1 MYFNNGFDVLFLT
14 RFALYCFIKN
24 SIYSVLFTSYRNCSI
39 ERRFSYLY
47 DHASLTHN
55 VLHRHV
61 VWKHNYPHGMF
72 FYTIGKQTIIGRA
85 T

>member
-1 MYFNNGFDVLFLT
+1 MHFNNSFDVLFLT
-14 RFALYCFIKN
+14 HFELYYFIKK

-39 ERRFSYLY
+39 ERRLSYLY
-47 DHASLTHN
+47 DHTSLMHS
-55 VLHRHV
+55 VLRRHA

-72 FYTIGKQTIIGRA
+72 FYKTRKQTIIGRA

>member
-1 MYFNNGFDVLFLT
+1 MHFNNNFDVLFLT
-14 RFALYCFIKN
+14 RFELYCFIKI
-24 SIYSVLFTSYRNCSI
+24 SIYSVLFTSYRNCFI

-47 DHASLTHN
+47 DCASLMHN

-72 FYTIGKQTIIGRA
+72 FYKTGKQTIIGRA

>member
-1 MYFNNGFDVLFLT
+1 MHFNNNFDVLFLT
-14 RFALYCFIKN
+14 RFELYCFIKN
-24 SIYSVLFTSYRNCSI
+24 SIYSVLFTLYRNCSI
-39 ERRFSYLY
+39 ERMFSYLY

-55 VLHRHV
+55 VLRGHA

-72 FYTIGKQTIIGRA
+72 FYKTEKQIIIGRA